1 MVGPEA
7 VSKVEQIT
15 PCARSCRGKLRARMA
30 RAMADGRRGVRALC
44 SERGPCPW
52 RSVLTIRAARDCSE
66 RHDRRR
72 VRWTASSWEQ
82 LQLGVLQPNA
92 RPPANRL

>member
-1 MVGPEA
+1 
-7 VSKVEQIT
+7 
-15 PCARSCRGKLRARMA
+15 MA

-44 SERGPCPW
+44 SERGPW

-92 RPPANRL
+92 RRWRTVYKYSSEEYEKLSL